1 MMNNMLNREERM
13 NPTPVYEKRGPK
25 WCIASPGGP
34 RRVQTYPGL
43 GSTTRMPF
51 SPDTGSPR
59 TARRGV
65 WKPLASGR
73 GAADLRSLRKVS
85 ARGISFGARHAVCK
99 WERASQPREA
109 DLRLPWLA
117 FARRRFTSRAGA
129 AFDESSQVVVVLECA
144 SRARPAPTAVPEC
157 RGGPGHGDQRR
168 GQQEGALWPRAT
180 RMHLAGR
187 FFMTPGVARGPPERG
202 MDLDLSQL
210 TLAEKE
216 AILRVIKRD
225 EALRKMEERRIL

>member
-1 MMNNMLNREERM
+1 
-13 NPTPVYEKRGPK
+13 
-25 WCIASPGGP
+25 
-34 RRVQTYPGL
+34 
-43 GSTTRMPF
+43 MP
-51 SPDTGSPR
+51 
-59 TARRGV
+59 
-65 WKPLASGR
+65 
-73 GAADLRSLRKVS
+73 
-85 ARGISFGARHAVCK
+85 
-99 WERASQPREA
+99 
-109 DLRLPWLA
+109 
-117 FARRRFTSRAGA
+117 SRAPKIEVAGGIEEDPVL
-129 AFDESSQVVVVLECA
+129 FDALSFIPLFGLQPGSNESSQEVVVLECA

-168 GQQEGALWPRAT
+168 GQQEGALWPRAA